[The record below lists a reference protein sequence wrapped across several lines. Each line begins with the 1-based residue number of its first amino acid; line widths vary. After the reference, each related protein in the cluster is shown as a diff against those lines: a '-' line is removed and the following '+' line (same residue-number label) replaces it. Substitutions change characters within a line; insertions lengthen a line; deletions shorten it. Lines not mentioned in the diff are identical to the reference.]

1 MSTPSASPRIAAFFD
16 KLLEHKGSD
25 LHLSIGHPPL
35 GRIRGGLQP
44 LREEVLTQ
52 RELEAML
59 FELTSP
65 EQKRH
70 ITEELDLDFAY
81 SYGTRA
87 RFRANYFYKTS
98 GIAAVFRTIPS
109 RVLSLAELNTP
120 EVVRKLAERR
130 SGLVLVTGPTGSGK
144 STTLAGMIHHINHT
158 RAAHVLTIEDPVEFV
173 HESVKSQVT
182 HREVGLHA
190 SSFATA
196 IRSAGREDPN
206 VILIGELR
214 TNETMKLA
222 LQLASYGV
230 LVFATVHTNSA
241 PATIDRIINSFPAD
255 EQPQVRGM
263 LAEGLAGIVA
273 QQLIRTA
280 DGKGR
285 VAALEILIG
294 TSAIASMI
302 RDNKVFQIASK
313 MQSSQGLGMQTLD
326 MHLERLVAANTITPE
341 AALEKAQDKESFV
354 KTLQRLKPDF
364 QVSAADG
371 GEVLGH

>member
-1 MSTPSASPRIAAFFD
+1 MTASPRIAVFFD
-16 KLLEHKGSD
+16 KLLEAKGSD
-25 LHLSIGHPPL
+25 LHLSVGHPPL
-35 GRIRGGLQP
+35 GRIRGGLAP
-44 LREEVLTQ
+44 LRDTVLTQ
-52 RELEAML
+52 AELEGML

-109 RVLSLAELNTP
+109 KVLSLADLNTP
-120 EVVRKLAERR
+120 EVVKKLAERR

-158 RAAHVLTIEDPVEFV
+158 RPAHILTIEDPVEFV
-173 HESVKSQVT
+173 HESVKCQVT
-182 HREVGLHA
+182 HREVGMHA

-222 LQLASYGV
+222 LQLASFGV

-241 PATIDRIINSFPAD
+241 PATIDRMINSFPAD

-302 RDNKVFQIASK
+302 REGKVFQIASK
-313 MQSSQGLGMQTLD
+313 MQASQNLGMQTLD
-326 MHLERLVAANTITPE
+326 MHLERLVAANTITAE
-341 AALEKAQDKESFV
+341 AAMEKAQDKEALAKV
-354 KTLQRLKPDF
+354 IQRLKPEFDTTAF
-364 QVSAADG
+364 EGAEAG
-371 GEVLGH
+371 GGGH